1 MTLTLAVG
9 RPTLA
14 DRIFSRKLA
23 TDIVLVAS
31 GAALV
36 SLFAQLTVPM
46 YPVPM
51 TGQTLAVLLVGA
63 TLGAVRGIVSLSL
76 YAVLGIV
83 GLPVFSDASSGFGVV
98 AGPTGGYIIGFILS
112 AGLVGWLAQRQWDHR
127 ILGAGAA
134 FLAGTVAT
142 FAVGLPW
149 LAVVLGLDLTQTLN
163 GGLWPFVVG
172 GLVKAALGAGII
184 RLAWHGVK
192 RADERAKLADSE

>member
-14 DRIFSRKLA
+14 DRIFTRKLV

-36 SLFAQLTVPM
+36 SILAQLTVPM

-63 TLGAVRGIVSLSL
+63 TLGAVRGIISLSL

-83 GLPVFSDASSGFGVV
+83 GLPVFSDASSGFGVI

-127 ILGAGAA
+127 FLGASAA
-134 FLAGTVAT
+134 FLVGTLAT

-149 LAVVLGLDLTQTLN
+149 LSVVLSLDLAQTLN
-163 GGLWPFVVG
+163 GGLYPFLVG
-172 GLVKAALGAGII
+172 GLVKAAIGAGLI

-192 RADERAKLADSE
+192 RADERAKRLDRQ

>member
-14 DRIFSRKLA
+14 DRIFTRKLV
-23 TDIVLVAS
+23 TDVVLVAS

-36 SLFAQLTVPM
+36 SILAQLTIPM

-51 TGQTLAVLLVGA
+51 TGQTLAVLLVGS
-63 TLGAVRGIVSLSL
+63 TLGAVRGIISLSL

-83 GLPVFSDASSGFGVV
+83 GLPVFSDASSGLGVV
-98 AGPTGGYIIGFILS
+98 AGPTGGYIIGFIVS

-127 ILGAGAA
+127 ILGALAA

-142 FAVGLPW
+142 FAVGMPW
-149 LAVVLGLDLTQTLN
+149 LAVVLNLSLAQTLEF
-163 GGLWPFVVG
+163 GLYPFIVG
-172 GLVKAALGAGII
+172 GLVKAALGAGIV
-184 RLAWHGVK
+184 RVAWLAVGE
-192 RADERAKLADSE
+192 ADKKAKLADSE